1 MLKSTT
7 LNEQLLVVCC
17 VVMVR
22 RTWWR
27 GHRTRIGVI
36 NIPHVIEHRQRHSAF
51 ERFVS

>member
-22 RTWWR
+22 RTWR